1 MNNKKGFTL
10 IELLATLLVLA
21 IILSITIY
29 SVSKILD
36 NSEDSINEIQ
46 EKRIVEAAKNWYLKE
61 GMNENKDKSSILVSE
76 LINKGYIDNDEVKD
90 AKTNESLTGC
100 VLISKSGEKY
110 NYTYSNNC
118 STDLEQ

>member
-100 VLISKSGEKY
+100 VLISKCGEKY

-118 STDLEQ
+118 STNLEQ